1 MTNRLIVIENG
12 RLSIYS
18 LDDRLTWEL
27 GRPTD
32 NNHPD
37 IELLSSTVSRRHGKF
52 QNTDGYWF
60 YVDYNGK
67 NGTLYNGR
75 QITTGIGRQR
85 KPVLLSN
92 GDVLIFGG
100 AEGAT
105 MNCKTIWARF
115 TDRPYEEKWKVV
127 DTQEYESIT
136 LTDGTDRIC
145 VDHLYK
151 GMVIEEKDG
160 FGIYM
165 GDLTYL
171 IGDIR
176 IVEGKELE

>member
-32 NNHPD
+32 NNHLD

-75 QITTGIGRQR
+75 QITTGISRQR

-105 MNCKTIWARF
+105 MNC
-115 TDRPYEEKWKVV
+115 
-127 DTQEYESIT
+127 
-136 LTDGTDRIC
+136 
-145 VDHLYK
+145 
-151 GMVIEEKDG
+151 
-160 FGIYM
+160 
-165 GDLTYL
+165 
-171 IGDIR
+171 
-176 IVEGKELE
+176 

>member
-32 NNHPD
+32 NNHLD

-67 NGTLYNGR
+67 TVRSIMADRLP
-75 QITTGIGRQR
+75 
-85 KPVLLSN
+85 PVSAGN
-92 GDVLIFGG
+92 
-100 AEGAT
+100 ENRYCCP
-105 MNCKTIWARF
+105 MEMC
-115 TDRPYEEKWKVV
+115 
-127 DTQEYESIT
+127 
-136 LTDGTDRIC
+136 
-145 VDHLYK
+145 
-151 GMVIEEKDG
+151 
-160 FGIYM
+160 
-165 GDLTYL
+165 
-171 IGDIR
+171 
-176 IVEGKELE
+176 